1 MSSSSKRDWTRIDGP
16 LFVEQSGERSTN
28 SQVLLHGFTQTSR
41 SWDRYVE
48 LLRPEQSII
57 RVDAPGHARS
67 STVAADLTT
76 TSQMVVEQCGFG
88 DYIGYS
94 MGARLALHIALLHP
108 ESVRRLVLISGSPGL
123 RTGDERHAR
132 RQSDELLAQ
141 EIAEIG
147 VNRFVDKWLSN
158 PLFSGLT
165 STQEEIQDRL
175 RNSVE
180 GLASSLRLSGTGNQE
195 SLWDQLQDLTMP
207 VLVIVG
213 EKDQKFHQIGHEMK
227 SHIGSNAQ
235 LVEIKNA
242 GHSLHLEQTKDF
254 QIAVDE
260 FLR

>member
-180 GLASSLRLSGTGNQE
+180 GLASSLRFSGTGNQE